1 MTVPSALC
9 VCVYALPWGRVGFST
24 YFPRA
29 TVKLCSGFYFCTRFL
44 CKNNIYVNP
53 QLKLEKPWKWLL
65 SQLYIYIFLLR
76 ILGVMLPFFSGS
88 SKGQGIDQGVGRG
101 KKKVLSL
108 FDQRKRGNGNE
119 SYLLIATLYHDIAVM
134 SITSLFTIP

>member
-1 MTVPSALC
+1 MEVVT
-9 VCVYALPWGRVGFST
+9 FSIIYLHFFIA
-24 YFPRA
+24 YFRSNVA
-29 TVKLCSGFYFCTRFL
+29 
-44 CKNNIYVNP
+44 I
-53 QLKLEKPWKWLL
+53 
-65 SQLYIYIFLLR
+65 
-76 ILGVMLPFFSGS
+76 FSGS

-119 SYLLIATLYHDIAVM
+119 SYLLITTLYHDIAVM